1 MHTRSLGKHKI
12 VLDLIDLESLNLIVK
27 SLQTEGIQDFIIR
40 WVHQA
45 IYDYGETVDSIQI
58 QIKRLGDSQIS
69 SLSIP
74 AKQGRALTWLNCDR
88 RVCRRLSD
96 LEWPRKYKRPF
107 FADLVNWLELDGIN
121 GLYSMISLN
130 VV

>member
-1 MHTRSLGKHKI
+1 MHTRSLGEHQI
-12 VLDLIDLESLNLIVK
+12 VLDLIDLESLSLIVE

-58 QIKRLGDSQIS
+58 QIKSLGDSQRS

-74 AKQGRALTWLNCDR
+74 AKQGRALT
-88 RVCRRLSD
+88 RLYSD
-96 LEWPRKYKRPF
+96 CGVLRGLSNLKRP
-107 FADLVNWLELDGIN
+107 
-121 GLYSMISLN
+121 S
-130 VV
+130 